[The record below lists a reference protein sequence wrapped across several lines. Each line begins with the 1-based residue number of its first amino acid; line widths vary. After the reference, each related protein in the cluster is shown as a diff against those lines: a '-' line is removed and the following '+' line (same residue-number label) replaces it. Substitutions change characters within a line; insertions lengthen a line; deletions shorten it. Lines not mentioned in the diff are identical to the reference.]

1 MISDKTFLAIIP
13 ARSGSKRL
21 PRKNVLSLGGKP
33 LINWSIEAG
42 LNSKYIDSVL
52 VSSDS
57 DEIISLAQELGVE
70 IIRRPVELAQ
80 DNSSSFDAV
89 KHAIVNSD
97 YHDYVVL
104 LQPTSPLRTS
114 LHIDEAIQLIQSK
127 DADAVISVTPI
138 EHSPHWT
145 NTLPADNGMV
155 GFLKDEIINLRS
167 QELEI
172 YYRLNGAIYI
182 CKTESLL
189 EAGSFFLKKNIYA
202 YKMTSADS
210 VDIDTSIDFSW
221 AEFLLSR
228 TGMNKK

>member
-52 VSSDS
+52 VSSDG

-89 KHAIVNSD
+89 KHAIVNYK
-97 YHDYVVL
+97 YHDYIVL

-114 LHIDEAIQLIQSK
+114 LHIDEAIKLLDSK
-127 DADAVISVTPI
+127 SADAVISVTPMD
-138 EHSPHWT
+138 HVPHWT
-145 NTLPADNGMV
+145 NTLPADDSME
-155 GFLKDEIINLRS
+155 GFLKEEFLHLRS
-167 QELEI
+167 QDFET
-172 YYRLNGAIYI
+172 YYRLDGAIYI
-182 CKTESLL
+182 CKTEKLL

-202 YKMTSADS
+202 YKMSNDDS
-210 VDIDTSIDFSW
+210 IDIDTSTDFSL
-221 AEFLLSR
+221 AEFLMSR
-228 TGMNKK
+228 R